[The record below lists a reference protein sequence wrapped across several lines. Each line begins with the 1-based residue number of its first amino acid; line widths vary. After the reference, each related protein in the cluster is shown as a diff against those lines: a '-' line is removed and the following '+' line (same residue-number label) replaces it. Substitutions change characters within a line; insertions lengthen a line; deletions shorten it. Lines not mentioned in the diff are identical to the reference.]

1 MGVFIEILRKL
12 SYRKMKVQKIVPIT
26 NISEYLLL
34 NRERKTFLLSKMDS
48 LCTLHRKDLS
58 DCQLVG
64 QFCILFVVWKR
75 SA

>member
-1 MGVFIEILRKL
+1 
-12 SYRKMKVQKIVPIT
+12 MKIQKIAAIL
-26 NISEYLLL
+26 NISEYLLY
-34 NRERKTFLLSKMDS
+34 NREGKTFLLSKMDS
-48 LCTLHRKDLS
+48 LCTLHRKDMS